1 MKTVVLGDPPQLL
14 ASLVADRIRLGL
26 DRHDEVWQGDYH
38 MAPAPSYKHARIGAR
53 LASLFQ
59 GPAENAGLEVSL
71 EFNLGNRLDFRVPDL
86 GVHRGEPE
94 GTWIPK
100 AAIVVEVR
108 SPDDETSEKFG
119 FYFEHGVEEILVCD
133 LATNTVQW
141 FTRGDTSFVRTDGS
155 TILELTTTGV
165 LAGIEWTS

>member
-38 MAPAPSYKHARIGAR
+38 MAPAPSYRHARIGAR

-59 GPAENAGLEVSL
+59 PPAEVAGLEVSL
-71 EFNLGNRLDFRVPDL
+71 EFNLGDRLNFRVPDL

-94 GTWIPK
+94 GTWLAT

-108 SPDDETSEKFG
+108 SLDDETYEKFE
-119 FYFEHGVEEILVCD
+119 FYFDHGVEEILVCD
-133 LATNTVQW
+133 LATSTVQW
-141 FTRGDTSFVRTDGS
+141 FSRGDASFVKTDASIILGLTS
-155 TILELTTTGV
+155 TDV
-165 LAGIEWTS
+165 LAGIEWNS

>member
-26 DRHDEVWQGDYH
+26 DRHDEVWQGDCH
-38 MAPAPSYKHARIGAR
+38 MAPVRSYRHAEVGADIAAMLR
-53 LASLFQ
+53 PRARQRSLR
-59 GPAENAGLEVSL
+59 VSL
-71 EFNLGNRLDFRVPDL
+71 EFNLGDRFDFRVPDI
-86 GVHRGEPE
+86 GVHRGKPE
-94 GTWIPK
+94 GTWLPT

-108 SPDDETSEKFG
+108 SPDDETYEKFG

-133 LATNTVQW
+133 LPANTVQW
-141 FTRGDTSFVRTDGS
+141 FTRGDASFVKTDAS
-155 TILELTTTGV
+155 AILELTTTDV